1 MLLFKA
7 CPRCEGDMH
16 VSGDIYGDYKEC
28 LMCGLMVDIAKDDD
42 MLSMVDSLVKTRFEE
57 VPAI

>member
-1 MLLFKA
+1 
-7 CPRCEGDMH
+7 MH

-42 MLSMVDSLVKTRFEE
+42 MLSMVAQKSDRKEQV
-57 VPAI
+57 A

>member
-1 MLLFKA
+1 
-7 CPRCEGDMH
+7 MH

-42 MLSMVDSLVKTRFEE
+42 VLSVSAPKSDREQKKAKV
-57 VPAI
+57 A

>member
-42 MLSMVDSLVKTRFEE
+42 VLTVVARKSDHRKKEK
-57 VPAI
+57 AA